1 MSRLPMLRTATLAA
15 ACLVAAGAAPAQE
28 LQLHGLLDV
37 SAGRFENAGAPAD
50 WRVDS
55 GSMSTSFIGVRGSDD
70 LGGGLKARFAF
81 EHYLRLD
88 SGRTGRFD
96 GDAFWARDAYI
107 GLSGAFGTTV
117 LGRTTTPLFMSTQQ
131 FNAFGDSYAFSPS
144 VRQVFTPALL
154 PFFGDS
160 AWNNSI
166 AYASG
171 DEDGNGFSQ
180 QVIGALDEGATGS
193 RGANYGASLAYETG
207 PLAAALTWQRVR
219 HGEGVTPASAA
230 LPAGFSRQD
239 TWQVGV
245 AYDLVIVK
253 LYGQYTRVRTR
264 DLSGSRMEIGGLG
277 AAMPL
282 GAGRVLAQ
290 YGYARVRSA
299 GIEPSHGTLS
309 LGYDHALSK
318 RTDTYA
324 VYMRDSVTGQ
334 DRGHSLAAGMRLRF

>member
-1 MSRLPMLRTATLAA
+1 MLRAALAA
-15 ACLVAAGAAPAQE
+15 ACLAAAGAATAQE

-37 SAGRFENAGAPAD
+37 SAGRFENSGAPSE

-88 SGRTGRFD
+88 SGRAGRFD

-117 LGRTTTPLFMSTQQ
+117 LGRNTTPLFMSTLQ

-154 PFFGDS
+154 PFFGDN
-160 AWNNSI
+160 AWSNSI

-180 QVIGALDEGATGS
+180 HVIGALDEGAAGS
-193 RGANYGASLAYETG
+193 RGANYGVSFAYEKG

-219 HGEGVTPASAA
+219 HGQGITESAVA
-230 LPAGFSRQD
+230 LPAGFARQD
-239 TWQVGV
+239 TWQIGV
-245 AYDLVIVK
+245 AYDLALVK
-253 LYGQYTRVRTR
+253 LYGQYTHVRTR

-277 AAMPL
+277 ATLPL

-290 YGYARVRSA
+290 YGYARARSA
-299 GIEPSHGTLS
+299 GIEPSHSTLS

-318 RTDTYA
+318 RTDAYA
-324 VYMRDSVTGQ
+324 AYMNDRVSRQ
-334 DRGHSLAAGMRLRF
+334 NRGHSLAAGMRLRF

>member
-1 MSRLPMLRTATLAA
+1 MLRAALAA
-15 ACLVAAGAAPAQE
+15 TCLGAAGTAIAQE
-28 LQLHGLLDV
+28 VQLRGLLDV
-37 SAGRFENAGAPAD
+37 SAGRFENSGAPAE

-88 SGRTGRFD
+88 SGRAGRFD
-96 GDAFWARDAYI
+96 GEAFWARDAYI

-117 LGRTTTPLFMSTQQ
+117 LGRNTTPLFMSTLR

-154 PFFGDS
+154 PFFGAD

-180 QVIGALDEGATGS
+180 HVIGALDEGASGS
-193 RGANYGASLAYETG
+193 RGTNVGASFVYEKG
-207 PLAAALTWQRVR
+207 PLEAALTLQRVR
-219 HGEGVTPASAA
+219 HGEGITPASAA
-230 LPAGFSRQD
+230 LPAGFARQD
-239 TWQVGV
+239 TWQLGW
-245 AYDLVIVK
+245 AYDLALVK
-253 LYGQYTRVRTR
+253 LYAQYTRVRTR
-264 DLSGSRMEIGGLG
+264 DLAGSRTEIAGVG
-277 AAMPL
+277 ASLPL
-282 GAGRVLAQ
+282 GEGRVLAQ
-290 YGYARVRSA
+290 YGRARART
-299 GIEPSHGTLS
+299 GGTDPSQVTVS

-318 RTDTYA
+318 HTDAYA
-324 VYMRDSVTGQ
+324 VYMNDHVSGQ
-334 DRGHSLAAGMRLRF
+334 DRGHSVATGMRLRF

>member
-1 MSRLPMLRTATLAA
+1 MSRFPMLCAALA
-15 ACLVAAGAAPAQE
+15 ACLCVADAATAQE

-37 SAGRFENAGAPAD
+37 SAGRFQDSGAPAD
-50 WRVDS
+50 RRVDS

-70 LGGGLKARFAF
+70 LGGGLKARYAF
-81 EHYLRLD
+81 EHYLRVD
-88 SGRTGRFD
+88 SGRAGRFD

-117 LGRTTTPLFMSTQQ
+117 LGRNTTPLFMTTLQ

-171 DEDGNGFSQ
+171 DEDGNGFTQ
-180 QVIGALDEGATGS
+180 HVIAALGEGATGS
-193 RGANYGASLAYETG
+193 RGANYGASLASEKG
-207 PLAAALTWQRVR
+207 PLTAALTWQRVR
-219 HGEGVTPASAA
+219 HGEGISPPSPA
-230 LPAGFSRQD
+230 LPTGFARQE
-239 TWQVGV
+239 TWQTGL
-245 AYDLVIVK
+245 AYDLVIAK
-253 LYGQYTRVRTR
+253 LYGQYTRVQTR
-264 DLSGSRMEIGGLG
+264 DSSGSRMEIWGLG
-277 AAMPL
+277 ATVPV

-290 YGYARVRSA
+290 YGYARARFS
-299 GIEPSHGTLS
+299 GIEPSHTTVS

-318 RTDTYA
+318 RTDAYA
-324 VYMRDSVTGQ
+324 VYMNDRVTGL
-334 DRGHSLAAGMRLRF
+334 DPGHSLAAGMRLRF